1 MRISKKA
8 EYALRAL
15 VAISRHPGKS
25 WSIQELATGEKIPIK
40 FLEQILLSLRR
51 AGILASKRGVG
62 GGYTLL
68 RNPADVSLGEVITIF
83 DGPTAP
89 VACAAEKP
97 CEPEREEDLL
107 QKLNR
112 DPFPGREFLDGPRFS
127 RLAGN
132 RHERAE
138 GVFGFLR
145 DPH

>member
-68 RNPADVSLGEVITIF
+68 RNPADISLGEVITIF

-97 CEPEREEDLL
+97 CEPCSCPDQRTCALRLVMRDVRSRMTALL
-107 QKLNR
+107 ESVTIETMLKS
-112 DPFPGREFLDGPRFS
+112 G
-127 RLAGN
+127 AG
-132 RHERAE
+132 AE
-138 GVFGFLR
+138 SF
-145 DPH
+145 DI